1 VCIVTVNGS
10 LHLLQLI
17 FMLLV
22 GHVPLTN
29 STDAMLS
36 YWLRQTRP
44 AASPHVPYGNFDAK
58 MNAGYVTISAD

>member
-1 VCIVTVNGS
+1 
-10 LHLLQLI
+10 
-17 FMLLV
+17 MLLV